1 MKKLVYLISPNKID
15 QNFFASLDK
24 VLSFKNVKF
33 FQLRLKNLSQ
43 KKLLNFSKRILKITT
58 KHKVKFIIN
67 DNFILASKIKVD
79 GCHMGQ
85 LDGSFKIAR
94 KKLKGKILG
103 ITCHNSKILANN
115 AIKNKAN
122 YLAFGSFFKSKVKQ
136 SAKIAYL
143 NILKWAKKNIKKPI
157 VVIGGINDTN
167 YKKLNFF
174 SSTSAFST
182 VSLDLNLS
190 FNFVF
195 LFKLFISTWA
205 NAPPFPGFTWLVFK
219 TCHKSFLYTK
229 SIPTLISPALIFI
242 LIFL

>member
-15 QNFFASLDK
+15 HNFFVSLDK
-24 VLSFKNVKF
+24 VLSFKNVRF

-103 ITCHNSKILANN
+103 ITCHNSKRLAKIAIDNN
-115 AIKNKAN
+115 AN
-122 YLAFGSFFKSKVKQ
+122 YVAFGSFFQSKLKQ
-136 SAKIAYL
+136 NAIKANL
-143 NILKWAKKNIKKPI
+143 DILRWAKMNVKKPI
-157 VVIGGINDTN
+157 VAIGGINNKN
-167 YKKLNFF
+167 YKKLVKAGAKYIAI
-174 SSTSAFST
+174 SSFIWDNPELEPELAIRK
-182 VSLDLNLS
+182 
-190 FNFVF
+190 
-195 LFKLFISTWA
+195 FK
-205 NAPPFPGFTWLVFK
+205 
-219 TCHKSFLYTK
+219 
-229 SIPTLISPALIFI
+229 
-242 LIFL
+242 